1 MSELF
6 FDIALPW
13 CFSEPHQPLL
23 QRHSG
28 LLWCFGHRH
37 KGLLP
42 CFCCMRSASLNIPTR
57 CRSLLL
63 AHRLVLVHFFAP
75 SASFAASFWA
85 ALVLRPPPQRVIPL
99 CFFCVQRS
107 LIFPPGAAAS
117 FLHMASSWCT
127 LLRLFFRRCY
137 NPLLSCKCTHLFAII
152 SPRLCHFFHVSIPR
166 IQ

>member
-1 MSELF
+1 MTSPCLGAFRSPISLF
-6 FDIALPW
+6 CSIIRGCCGVSATAT
-13 CFSEPHQPLL
+13 
-23 QRHSG
+23 
-28 LLWCFGHRH
+28 
-37 KGLLP
+37 KGYSP
-42 CFCCMRSASLNIPTR
+42 AFVMRSASLNVPTR

-99 CFFCVQRS
+99 FFFCVQRP

-117 FLHMASSWCT
+117 SLHMASSWCT

-137 NPLLSCKCTHLFAII
+137 NPLLSCNCTHLLAIF
-152 SPRLCHFFHVSIPR
+152 SPRLCHFLHFFIPR
-166 IQ
+166 TQ